1 MGKTS
6 QLINI
11 DKSKIALHVKHK
23 RYDAISG
30 VFNLLLD
37 EELKGLS
44 RTDDDSRRIEATG
57 AQGCSII
64 RVSIKTT
71 SSDGKDD
78 GAQGPEIDNATSTDS
93 QDSPAERDW
102 EQAPTRKH
110 IVSKPK

>member
-1 MGKTS
+1 M
-6 QLINI
+6 
-11 DKSKIALHVKHK
+11 
-23 RYDAISG
+23 
-30 VFNLLLD
+30 D

-78 GAQGPEIDNATSTDS
+78 VALGPESDNVTSTDS
-93 QDSPAERDW
+93 QDSPAEQDW

>member
-1 MGKTS
+1 MEKTS

-11 DKSKIALHVKHK
+11 GKSKIAYHIQQK

-30 VFNLLLD
+30 VYNLLLD
-37 EELKGLS
+37 KELKRLS
-44 RTDDDSRRIEATG
+44 RSDGDSSRMEATD
-57 AQGCSII
+57 AQEGSII

-71 SSDGKDD
+71 SSDGKEHS
-78 GAQGPEIDNATSTDS
+78 AQGPESESATSNDS
-93 QDSPAERDW
+93 HDSSTEQDW